1 MDLVDIK
8 GRIAVALVES
18 IFRRAG
24 FILGPV
30 PAPKPSTRP
39 GREELTPDFAVHRA
53 GSAEGRAPR
62 AVEVRY
68 RSQIGQYLAIEG
80 QRAGN
85 SVFALAKRQWPDLLF
100 VFVTD
105 HPEAG
110 RSGYQV
116 VDLAGWEVGAA
127 VSAVDLPAHS
137 GLAIYPQNVEEHE
150 RLLRRMVALLV
161 GAP

>member
-1 MDLVDIK
+1 
-8 GRIAVALVES
+8 
-18 IFRRAG
+18 
-24 FILGPV
+24 
-30 PAPKPSTRP
+30 
-39 GREELTPDFAVHRA
+39 
-53 GSAEGRAPR
+53 
-62 AVEVRY
+62 
-68 RSQIGQYLAIEG
+68 
-80 QRAGN
+80 
-85 SVFALAKRQWPDLLF
+85 VFALAKRQCPDLLF

-127 VSAVDLPAHS
+127 VSAVDLPAHP